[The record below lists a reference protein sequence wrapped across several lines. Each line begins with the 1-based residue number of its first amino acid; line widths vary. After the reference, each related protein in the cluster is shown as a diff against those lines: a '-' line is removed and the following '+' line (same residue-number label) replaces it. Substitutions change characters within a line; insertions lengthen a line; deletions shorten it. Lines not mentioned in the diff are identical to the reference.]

1 VDGSK
6 VTGGAEPPGWRDTLL
21 GGLSRPRLQEF
32 LRDAWLLPRLTLER
46 ANRDGI
52 GVTASAL
59 AFVTILSLVPL
70 LAAVLF
76 IGTRTFSQYEP
87 KILELLTGF
96 LPYSEAALSTKIQ
109 EFLQQAKQV
118 QGVGVL
124 FFVIAALAA
133 FFTVERVINRAWGV
147 PQQRPFRQRLQSFT
161 LLLFWG
167 ALLLG
172 GAFSVTVTLREDQG
186 WGAWLDS
193 SGPAGF
199 LTAVILFAGLTML
212 YWLVPYTS
220 VGIRHALLGGA
231 VATFLL
237 LTLRLGFALYVAAF
251 PGFKVLYGSFAFA
264 FFFMVSIQIA
274 WWIILAG
281 NHLTFVAQHFDAL
294 ARARRT
300 GGRLPGPW
308 LGLAAV
314 VLLGQRLE
322 TGSPITQM
330 QDMAARLR
338 VPPDLLRQA
347 LKPLVDAATILEAG
361 SGVEAYVLGGSP
373 RQISLHDIFGH
384 YDPRSTNLAATR
396 LSQALEDLRQRVI
409 TARHASLAD
418 LTLAN
423 LLDTPEAPESEGEK
437 PPEHDTLDLSP

>member
-1 VDGSK
+1 M
-6 VTGGAEPPGWRDTLL
+6 
-21 GGLSRPRLQEF
+21 
-32 LRDAWLLPRLTLER
+32 
-46 ANRDGI
+46 
-52 GVTASAL
+52 

-87 KILELLTGF
+87 KILELLTEF
-96 LPYSEAALSTKIQ
+96 LPYSEAALNVKIQ

-118 QGVGVL
+118 RGVGVL

-133 FFTVERVINRAWGV
+133 FNTVERVINRAWGV
-147 PQQRPFRQRLQSFT
+147 PQQRAFRQRLQSFT

-172 GAFSVTVTLREDQG
+172 GAFSVTVTLREEQG

-193 SGPAGF
+193 SGLVGI
-199 LTAVILFAGLTML
+199 LTAAILFAGLTML

-237 LTLRLGFALYVAAF
+237 QMLRLSFALYVAAF

-294 ARARRT
+294 AHARRT

-308 LGLAAV
+308 LGLAAAV
-314 VLLGQRLE
+314 YLGQRLE
-322 TGSPITQM
+322 GGAPITPFQE
-330 QDMAARLR
+330 MASRLR
-338 VPPDLLRQA
+338 VPPSLLRQA

-373 RQISLHDIFGH
+373 RQLSLDALFER
-384 YDPRSTNLAATR
+384 YDPRPVNLAATA
-396 LSQALEDLRQRVI
+396 LPQALEDLRQRVI
-409 TARHASLAD
+409 AARRTSLAN
-418 LTLAN
+418 LTLAD
-423 LLDTPEAPESEGEK
+423 LLDTPVAENPEAGRTAS
-437 PPEHDTLDLSP
+437 